1 MHRFINC
8 KLLAML
14 RRTTGRLLLLLLVI
28 TGSAGTIVNNSI
40 SKADRKYAL
49 NLMKESQKDLVK
61 ASKGLSEAQLEYK
74 AAPDRWSVKECVYH
88 IAASEKMLW
97 GMFENAMKAAPN
109 PEKRTEIKVKDEEL
123 VMMVKD
129 RSKKNQAPEP
139 IQPKNTGYKNLEDAL
154 ADFKDT
160 RTAHIRYMRTSTED
174 MRNRVVQLGT
184 NWMDCYQLYLLIG
197 AHSQRHTMQL
207 NEVKEAAGYPNE

>member
-1 MHRFINC
+1 
-8 KLLAML
+8 ML

-139 IQPKNTGYKNLEDAL
+139 IQPKNTGYKNLEGAL

>member
-1 MHRFINC
+1 
-8 KLLAML
+8 ML

-40 SKADRKYAL
+40 SKHDRKYAL
-49 NLMKESQKDLVK
+49 NLMKDSQKDVLKSV
-61 ASKGLSEAQLEYK
+61 KGLSAAQLEYK
-74 AAPDRWSVKECVYH
+74 TAPDRWSVKECVYH
-88 IAASEKMLW
+88 IAAAEKMLW

-139 IQPKNTGYKNLEDAL
+139 IQPKNTGYNSIEEAL
-154 ADFKDT
+154 ADFKEN

-174 MRNRVVQLGT
+174 MRNRVVQMPFG
-184 NWMDCYQLYLLIG
+184 WIDCYQLYIFFA
-197 AHSQRHTMQL
+197 AHTQRHTLQL
-207 NEVKEAAGYPNE
+207 NEVKAAAGFPKQ

>member
-1 MHRFINC
+1 
-8 KLLAML
+8 ML

-40 SKADRKYAL
+40 SKNDRKYAL
-49 NLMKESQKDLVK
+49 TQMKESHKDVIK
-61 ASKGLSEAQLEYK
+61 ATKGLSEAQLNFK
-74 AAPDRWSVKECVYH
+74 AAPDRWSVKECVFH

-123 VMMVKD
+123 VTMVKD

-139 IQPKNTGYKNLEDAL
+139 IQPQNTGYKNTEEAL
-154 ADFKDT
+154 ADFKAT
-160 RTAHIRYMRTSTED
+160 RMAHIRYMRTSTED
-174 MRNRVVQLGT
+174 MRNRVVQLGAS
-184 NWMDCYQLYLLIG
+184 WMDCYQLYLLIA
-197 AHSQRHTMQL
+197 AHSQRHTLQL
-207 NEVKEAAGYPNE
+207 NEVKAAAGFPGK

>member
-1 MHRFINC
+1 
-8 KLLAML
+8 ML

-174 MRNRVVQLGT
+174 MRNRVVQLGA

-207 NEVKEAAGYPNE
+207 NEVKTAAGFPKE

>member
-1 MHRFINC
+1 
-8 KLLAML
+8 ML

-40 SKADRKYAL
+40 SKPDRKYAIT
-49 NLMKESQKDLVK
+49 LMKESQKDVVK
-61 ASKGLSEAQLEYK
+61 AVKGLSAAQLEFK
-74 AAPDRWSVKECVYH
+74 TSPERWSVKECVYH
-88 IAASEKMLW
+88 IAGAEKLLW
-97 GMFENAMKAAPN
+97 TMFENAMKAAPN
-109 PEKRTEIKVKDEEL
+109 PEKRAEIKVKDEEL

-139 IQPKNTGYKNLEDAL
+139 IQPKNTGYNNLDEAL

-207 NEVKEAAGYPNE
+207 NEVKAAAGFPKE

>member
-1 MHRFINC
+1 
-8 KLLAML
+8 ML

-49 NLMKESQKDLVK
+49 NLMKESHKDVVK
-61 ASKGLSEAQLEYK
+61 ATKGLSEAQLEFK

-88 IAASEKMLW
+88 IAAAEKLLW
-97 GMFENAMKAAPN
+97 TMFEGAMKAAPN

-129 RSKKNQAPEP
+129 RSQKNQAPEP
-139 IQPKNTGYKNLEDAL
+139 IQPKNTGYNNITEAL

-160 RTAHIRYMRTSTED
+160 RTDHIRYIRTSTED
-174 MRNRVVQLGT
+174 MRNRVVQMPFG
-184 NWMDCYQLYLLIG
+184 WIDCYQLYIFIA
-197 AHSQRHTMQL
+197 AHCQRHTMQL
-207 NEVKEAAGYPNE
+207 NEVKAAAGFPKE

>member
-1 MHRFINC
+1 
-8 KLLAML
+8 ML

-49 NLMKESQKDLVK
+49 NLMKESHKDVMK
-61 ASKGLSEAQLEYK
+61 ATKGLSEAQLDFK
-74 AAPDRWSVKECVYH
+74 AAPDRWSVKECVFH

-123 VMMVKD
+123 VMMLKD

-139 IQPKNTGYKNLEDAL
+139 IQPKNTGYKNIEEAL

-174 MRNRVVQLGT
+174 MRNRVVQLSTG
-184 NWMDCYQLYLLIG
+184 WMDCYQLYLLIG

-207 NEVKEAAGYPNE
+207 NEVKAAAGFPKQ